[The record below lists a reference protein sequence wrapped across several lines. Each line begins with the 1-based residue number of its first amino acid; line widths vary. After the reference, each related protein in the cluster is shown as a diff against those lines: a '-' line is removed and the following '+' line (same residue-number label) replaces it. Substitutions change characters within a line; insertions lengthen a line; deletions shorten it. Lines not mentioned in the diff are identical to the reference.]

1 MTVITITYEAKCK
14 HCRNCA
20 TINRKTYCTKNI
32 QEPKTTATVIKE
44 GIPIRQKDKACKDFK
59 L

>member
-1 MTVITITYEAKCK
+1 MTVITITYEARCK
-14 HCRNCA
+14 HCQNCE
-20 TINRKTYCTKNI
+20 THHRKTYCTKNI
-32 QEPKTTATVIKE
+32 QEPKTTDKVTKE